1 MDPDRLQ
8 GVKRIDPVGAW
19 LGSPIV
25 RVCKRGSGSG
35 VLGPSFMAMD
45 LQVFFMIPGIL
56 ELTSITPYIWGFAGG
71 GLFSTLYSSAR
82 LS

>member
-1 MDPDRLQ
+1 LQ

-35 VLGPSFMAMD
+35 VLGPSFVAMD
-45 LQVFFMIPGIL
+45 L
-56 ELTSITPYIWGFAGG
+56 
-71 GLFSTLYSSAR
+71 
-82 LS
+82 